1 MEERLKD
8 NLKKEANEVE
18 EETIE
23 QTGENVNL
31 TAAKNGKT
39 LKDANSSFM
48 ESGIRTCIAKR

>member
-1 MEERLKD
+1 MEVRLKD

-31 TAAKNGKT
+31 TAAKNEKT

-48 ESGIRTCIAKR
+48 ESGI